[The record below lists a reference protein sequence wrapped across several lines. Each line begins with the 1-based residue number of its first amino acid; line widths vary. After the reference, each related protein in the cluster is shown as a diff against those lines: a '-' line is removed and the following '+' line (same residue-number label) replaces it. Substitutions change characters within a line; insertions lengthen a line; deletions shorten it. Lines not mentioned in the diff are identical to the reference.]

1 LHLFHYICK
10 VEKICQHIEKLLAQ
24 HDYVVVPNL
33 GGFVVQMQSAVFFAD
48 RITPPLATIGFNP
61 LLHHSDGLL
70 AIEIARTEGIS
81 YRTAMEFMDKEVEKI
96 KIQLNTS
103 DSVLFGNMGFLRK
116 TVEGHILF
124 LPNAKAEFL
133 PANFGLFNLPVS
145 HRNVE
150 LILERRKVTITLPSA
165 RTFKYAVASM
175 FIFGMLLISPQV
187 NDMRQ
192 TGYAGLSTKSF
203 GNIPEIKEI
212 HTIATNIA
220 TEITPLTTAEVV
232 TEEISAVE
240 LNTFHV
246 VVASLGDRKTAEKFC
261 QELTTDK
268 YAQAHVLPPSKTYR
282 VAIQSFANRKE
293 AIQYM
298 ENLRKSDKRFE
309 TAWVM
314 CK

>member
-1 LHLFHYICK
+1 

-81 YRTAMEFMDKEVEKI
+81 YRTAMEYMDKEVEKI

-124 LPNAKAEFL
+124 LPNAKADFL
-133 PANFGLFNLPVS
+133 PANFGLADLPVS
-145 HRNVE
+145 HRDIE
-150 LILERRKVTITLPSA
+150 LILERRKLTITLPSA
-165 RTFKYAVASM
+165 RTFKYAVAGM
-175 FIFGMLLISPQV
+175 FILGMLLISPQV
-187 NDMRQ
+187 SDMRQ
-192 TGYAGLSTKSF
+192 TDYAGFSTSTFVKVPETIAIPTIPTKSII
-203 GNIPEIKEI
+203 N
-212 HTIATNIA
+212 
-220 TEITPLTTAEVV
+220 TTAEVDSKKINA
-232 TEEISAVE
+232 ED

-246 VVASLGDRKTAEKFC
+246 VVASLGDKKTADKFC
-261 QELTTDK
+261 QELTTGD
-268 YAQAHVLPPSKTYR
+268 YAQAHVLPPSRTYR
-282 VAIQSFANRKE
+282 VAIQSFTNRKE
-293 AIQYM
+293 AIQFM
-298 ENLRKSDKRFE
+298 ENLRKSEKRFE